1 MSKKKSLYTIL
12 VCSAF
17 AISVTALADGKN
29 EVSQLD
35 SVSFDKAG
43 DLHFTYTVNG
53 SCEHH
58 EAKVEA
64 EVESVQ
70 NQTMMNTATTAKIK
84 IYDVSEKSDSCSNS
98 LRVEGKVSVTNIV
111 QQAADAQGAMIED
124 RRIPISLPPVSTF
137 TGK

>member
-1 MSKKKSLYTIL
+1 MSKRRLYTIL

-17 AISVTALADGKN
+17 AISATALADGKN
-29 EVSQLD
+29 EISQLD

-43 DLHFTYTVNG
+43 NLHFSYSVNG
-53 SCEHH
+53 NCEHH
-58 EAKVEA
+58 EAKIEA
-64 EVESVQ
+64 EVDSTQ
-70 NQTMMNTATTAKIK
+70 NGTMMNVATA
-84 IYDVSEKSDSCSNS
+84 V
-98 LRVEGKVSVTNIV
+98 KVSVTDIV

>member
-1 MSKKKSLYTIL
+1 MSKRRLYTIL

-17 AISVTALADGKN
+17 AISATALADGKN
-29 EVSQLD
+29 EISQLD

-43 DLHFTYTVNG
+43 NLHFSYSVNG
-53 SCEHH
+53 NCEHH
-58 EAKVEA
+58 EAKIEA
-64 EVESVQ
+64 EVDSTQ
-70 NQTMMNTATTAKIK
+70 NGTMMNVATAVKLK
-84 IYDVSEKSDSCSNS
+84 IYDVSEKTDSCTNP
-98 LRVEGKVSVTNIV
+98 LRVEGKVSVTDIV